1 MPHCIRKVKSNDL
14 NELLHMY
21 LSLHED
27 SVPENSEQL
36 LNLWHEILSD
46 KNYHILVY
54 ELDGKIVASC
64 TVVIIKNL
72 TRGQRSYALIENVVT
87 LEQFRGQGFATA
99 LLNEAVNIAKSAG
112 CYKMMLLTGSKEETT
127 LHFYEKAGFNRKDK
141 TAFIRWLK

>member
-1 MPHCIRKVKSNDL
+1 MSYCIREVNSNDL

-27 SVPENSEQL
+27 SVPQNSEHL
-36 LNLWHEILSD
+36 SCLWHEILSD

-54 ELDGKIVASC
+54 ELDGKIVSSC

-72 TRGQRSYALIENVVT
+72 THGQRSYALIENVVT
-87 LEQFRGQGFATA
+87 LKQFRGHGFATA
-99 LLNEAVNIAKSAG
+99 LLNEAVNIAKNAG
-112 CYKMMLLTGSKEETT
+112 CYKIMLLTGSKEETT